1 MININI
7 YITEKLKL
15 NKDSKLSLNDDFN
28 SVKTFIEDKFNNI
41 GYEYKLHNLNHH
53 DDTVG
58 EYILVVIKK
67 VLQKLEINKI
77 VKEIN
82 KEFENNNLPYKCFD
96 DYAYVGGVRFATNF
110 TIFKIK

>member
-1 MININI
+1 MININT
-7 YITEKLKL
+7 YIIEKLKL
-15 NKDSKLSLNDDFN
+15 NKDTKSDDFTYI
-28 SVKTFIEDKFNNI
+28 KEFIKDKFNDI
-41 GYEYKLHNLNHH
+41 GYEYKLHDLNHH
-53 DDTVG
+53 DDTMG

-82 KEFENNNLPYKCFD
+82 KEFENSNLPYKCFD
-96 DYAYVGGVRFATNF
+96 DYAFVGGVRFATNF